1 MHESPGKR
9 ILREVSMTAIDR
21 KRAFNAPESVFR
33 HPRLVLQ
40 SPELS
45 DDDKVVVLRNWKQGL
60 IQLQQ
65 ASEENMD
72 SGAGPSDVSTQ
83 LAAVSRAMN
92 ELKGH

>member
-1 MHESPGKR
+1 
-9 ILREVSMTAIDR
+9 MTAIDR

-60 IQLQQ
+60 IQLQK
-65 ASEENMD
+65 ACEENEENMD